1 MAKFC
6 PNCGERVE
14 ENIAFCPECGQK
26 FEAAPA
32 QPQQPMQQEQ
42 FNQPVQP
49 QQPMQQGQFNQPV
62 QPQQPVQQP
71 MQQPGQPMNYQ
82 NGYNPYGQQQPNGF
96 QQPPYG
102 GVGVG
107 PLPDNIAQA
116 FKWTTYTG
124 RLNRQRYFF
133 RGLGLGFLAFV
144 ILMVVGTIGIAGGM
158 KEELALGLGFL
169 LAMPL
174 IVLSLFN
181 SIKRAHDLDKPGW
194 LAIVQALPGWV
205 DVFTTN
211 QAVTVV
217 AGLVG
222 LILGIYLL
230 FFKGTE
236 GPNQYGDDPLRY

>member
-71 MQQPGQPMNYQ
+71 GQPMNYQ
-82 NGYNPYGQQQPNGF
+82 NGYNQYGQQQPNGF
-96 QQPPYG
+96 RQPPYG
-102 GVGVG
+102 SFGVG

-124 RLNRQRYFF
+124 RLNRQRYLF
-133 RGLGLGFLAFV
+133 RGIGLEFLAVGIFMV
-144 ILMVVGTIGIAGGM
+144 IGIVGIAGGM
-158 KEELALGLGFL
+158 KEEAAIGLGFL
-169 LAMPL
+169 CAMPL

-181 SIKRAHDLDKPGW
+181 SIKRVHDLNQPGW
-194 LAIVQALPGWV
+194 LAVVQALAGWFNAFS
-205 DVFTTN
+205 DN
-211 QAVTVV
+211 EAVNVIG
-217 AGLVG
+217 GLVSFV
-222 LILGIYLL
+222 LSVYFL